1 MAAIRFFLLLILLG
15 GLTVLLVQNWTPVLS
30 LVFLGG
36 QTQALPLSIW
46 ILFSIAA
53 GAMTSIFIASCF
65 QITSYFAQPRAKKQ
79 RRRAAKTSTRFA
91 TEEKNP
97 HKTPDPPK
105 TNTYSYTAASSP
117 RQTQTSVQESDGWDT
132 TANDDWNFTEDTE
145 PTTPAP
151 DRQEYT
157 DRAVADRKRSS
168 NLDDDWDY
176 VPQDTQRQPQEW
188 QKNYASDETNRPT
201 SNDANEPN
209 EPKSSDRS
217 ASVYSYSAREPKN
230 SGIGRTESVYDAE
243 YRVLTPPYKQQNP
256 SSPSPSNR
264 PQNNDDDDWGFVD
277 DEDWKVDNEDDSPR
291 SEK

>member
-46 ILFSIAA
+46 ILFSVAA
-53 GAMTSIFIASCF
+53 GAITSIFIASCF
-65 QITSYFAQPRAKKQ
+65 QIASYFAQPRAKKQ

-91 TEEKNP
+91 SEEKNP
-97 HKTPDPPK
+97 NKTPDPPK
-105 TNTYSYTAASSP
+105 TNTYSYTASSP
-117 RQTQTSVQESDGWDT
+117 RPTQPSVQESDGWDT

-145 PTTPAP
+145 PATQDPP

-157 DRAVADRKRSS
+157 DRVVADRKRSS

-176 VPQDTQRQPQEW
+176 VPQDTQRQPQER

-201 SNDANEPN
+201 SNDTNEPN
-209 EPKSSDRS
+209 EPNSSDRS

-243 YRVLTPPYKQQNP
+243 YRVLTPPYKQQNT
-256 SSPSPSNR
+256 SSPPPSNR

-277 DEDWKVDNEDDSPR
+277 DEDWKVDNEDDSSR